1 MSSQSESQHVLD
13 PDYGFYNGDDD
24 RRRYQRRQIKERREL
39 IRFDL
44 NHIKRRSGQD
54 RRRMPSSPQNVR
66 KQH

>member
-1 MSSQSESQHVLD
+1 MSSQSESRRVQD

-24 RRRYQRRQIKERREL
+24 RRRYQRRQLTERREL

-44 NHIKRRSGQD
+44 NHIKRRSGQE
-54 RRRMPSSPQNVR
+54 RRVMPSTTQNAR